1 MALIPLSPAQR
12 RDALEKAVA
21 ARAARA
27 EAKALLR
34 SGEATVGEVLE
45 RAQTDEALAR
55 LKVTDMLESLHG
67 VGPVRALAILEG
79 LGIAP
84 SRRLRGLGA
93 HQRRALVDFLGAN

>member
-1 MALIPLSPAQR
+1 MALIPLSPAQQ

-21 ARAARA
+21 ARVARA

-34 SGEATVGEVLE
+34 SGEATVGDVLE

>member
-21 ARAARA
+21 ARVARA